1 MAEPDMARRGG
12 AVAATRGQRFQLY
25 DAFGSRPGEGNPA
38 AVLLVDGWPAEAA
51 MRAVAGEL
59 NAWTAFVVGA
69 AGRYAVR
76 VFSIPPIVENELC
89 GHALLAAARAL
100 FEGPEPGAGE
110 LLLQAR
116 GGPVAAWRTADGA
129 AIDFPA
135 IAIEPTA
142 APPWAGLLG
151 GRPRAWW
158 RRVAGYPAFVALYDS
173 EAELA
178 ALPADPLALRG
189 IEALMLATAPGSAAD
204 FASRLFAPMKS
215 LLEDPAGGTQHALAA
230 PFWAARLGRAELSG
244 VARSPRG
251 GRCRCRVEGGR
262 VRIAAPV
269 TLAAEGRLLLPL
281 R

>member
-1 MAEPDMARRGG
+1 MVRRRAAE
-12 AVAATRGQRFQLY
+12 AAMKGRPFQLY
-25 DAFGSRPGEGNPA
+25 DAFGAAPGEGNPA
-38 AVLLVDGWPAEAA
+38 AVLLVDGWPSEAA

-76 VFSIPPIVENELC
+76 VFSIAPIVENEMC

-100 FEGPEPGAGE
+100 FDGPERGGE
-110 LLLQAR
+110 ALLLQAR
-116 GGPVAAWRTADGA
+116 GGPVAAWPTPDGA

-135 IAIEPTA
+135 IAVEPTP
-142 APPWAGLLG
+142 APPWAALLG

-158 RRVAGYPAFVALYDS
+158 RRAAGYPAYVALY
-173 EAELA
+173 ETEPELA
-178 ALPADPLALRG
+178 ALPADPAALRG
-189 IEALMLATAPGSAAD
+189 VEALMLATAPGSDAD

-215 LLEDPAGGTQHALAA
+215 LIEDPAGGTQHALAA
-230 PFWAARLGRAELSG
+230 PFWAARLGRSELSG
-244 VARSPRG
+244 VSRSARG
-251 GRCRCRVEGGR
+251 GRCLCRVEGGR